1 MLFEESYSLVKEGVV
16 LLGTIMVQLD
26 KQIEENA

>member
-1 MLFEESYSLVKEGVV
+1 MFEESYSLVKEGVV